1 VNKKCGNQTHTKG
14 GDAMTKQEIKLLQL
28 LAAIAMV
35 AIAVMAFQKHPSS
48 RRYWQIWLA
57 ALGLL

>member
-1 VNKKCGNQTHTKG
+1 
-14 GDAMTKQEIKLLQL
+14 MTKQEIKLLQL